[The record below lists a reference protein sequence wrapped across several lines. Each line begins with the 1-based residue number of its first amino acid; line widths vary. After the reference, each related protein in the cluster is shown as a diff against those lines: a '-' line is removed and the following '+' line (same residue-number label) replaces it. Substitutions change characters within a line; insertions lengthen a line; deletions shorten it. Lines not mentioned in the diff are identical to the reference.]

1 MITLFFRISVLG
13 SSPETSETD
22 KNANLFN
29 NFFLERNAWCK
40 VGDSTLRNRME
51 TLHKFYQFTRT
62 HAESLYVSSLK
73 INKLIGV

>member
-29 NFFLERNAWCK
+29 NFFLERNA
-40 VGDSTLRNRME
+40 
-51 TLHKFYQFTRT
+51 
-62 HAESLYVSSLK
+62 
-73 INKLIGV
+73 